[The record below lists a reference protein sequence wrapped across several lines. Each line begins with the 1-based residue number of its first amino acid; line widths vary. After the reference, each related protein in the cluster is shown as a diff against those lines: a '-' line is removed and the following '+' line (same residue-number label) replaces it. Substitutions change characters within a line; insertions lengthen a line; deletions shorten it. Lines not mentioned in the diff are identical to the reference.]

1 MGDVYLVYY
10 TQNKITD
17 MKKGLLLV
25 CFLMIA
31 ALGVNGSDN
40 VDNQKFV
47 FYKQLDNVNE
57 VDVIEQFVS
66 RNYLGDQ
73 IAKKFYILQELYTY
87 EEPGTATSPGTKTI
101 VEKPAIYYSLKK
113 LNKHYKK
120 VVKKGEMTEGEAVN
134 EFEHFL
140 NIGISIVYQP
150 TEDFEEFLSS
160 NRKPEE
166 IVEAFSNVVLK
177 D

>member
-1 MGDVYLVYY
+1 
-10 TQNKITD
+10 

-25 CFLMIA
+25 CFMIIA
-31 ALGVNGSDN
+31 TLSVNGSDN

-57 VDVIEQFVS
+57 VKVIEQFIS
-66 RNYLGDQ
+66 RNFLGDK

-101 VEKPAIYYSLKK
+101 VDKPAIYYSLKK

-120 VVKKGEMTEGEAVN
+120 MVKKNKMTEDEAVN

-150 TEDFEEFLSS
+150 TDNFEEFLND
-160 NRKPEE
+160 NRKPDEV
-166 IVEAFSNVVLK
+166 IEAFSNVVLK

>member
-1 MGDVYLVYY
+1 
-10 TQNKITD
+10 
-17 MKKGLLLV
+17 
-25 CFLMIA
+25 MIIA
-31 ALGVNGSDN
+31 TLSVNGSDN

-57 VDVIEQFVS
+57 VKVIEQFIS
-66 RNYLGDQ
+66 RNFLGDK

-101 VEKPAIYYSLKK
+101 VDKPAIYYSLKK

-120 VVKKGEMTEGEAVN
+120 MVKKNKMTEDEAVN

-150 TEDFEEFLSS
+150 TDNFEEFLND
-160 NRKPEE
+160 NRKPDEV
-166 IVEAFSNVVLK
+166 IEAFSNVVLK

>member
-1 MGDVYLVYY
+1 
-10 TQNKITD
+10 

-25 CFLMIA
+25 CLMMIA

-57 VDVIEQFVS
+57 VNVIDQFVS
-66 RNYLGDQ
+66 RNYLGDR

-120 VVKKGEMTEGEAVN
+120 MVKKDKMTEDDAVN

-150 TEDFEEFLSS
+150 TEEFENFLND
-160 NRKPEE
+160 NRKPDEV
-166 IVEAFSNVVLK
+166 IEAFSNVELK

>member
-1 MGDVYLVYY
+1 
-10 TQNKITD
+10 

-25 CFLMIA
+25 CFFMIA
-31 ALGVNGSDN
+31 ALGVNGIDN

-73 IAKKFYILQELYTY
+73 IAKKFYVLQELYTY

-120 VVKKGEMTEGEAVN
+120 MVIKEQITEEEAVE

-140 NIGISIVYQP
+140 NIGISIVYQS
-150 TEDFEEFLSS
+150 TEEFEEFLNSH
-160 NRKPEE
+160 RKPEE
-166 IVEAFSNVVLK
+166 IIVAFSSVVLK

>member
-1 MGDVYLVYY
+1 
-10 TQNKITD
+10 

-25 CFLMIA
+25 CLMMIA
-31 ALGVNGSDN
+31 IIGVNGSDN

-57 VDVIEQFVS
+57 VNIIEQFVS
-66 RNYLGDQ
+66 RNYLGDK
-73 IAKKFYILQELYTY
+73 IATKFYVLQELYTY

-101 VEKPAIYYSLKK
+101 VEKPAIYYALKK

-120 VVKKGEMTEGEAVN
+120 MVKKDRMSEEKAV
-134 EFEHFL
+134 EEYEHFL
-140 NIGISIVYQP
+140 NIGISIIYQP
-150 TEDFEEFLSS
+150 TQEFEEFLND
-160 NRKPEE
+160 NRKPDE
-166 IVEAFSNVVLK
+166 IIEAFSNVVLK